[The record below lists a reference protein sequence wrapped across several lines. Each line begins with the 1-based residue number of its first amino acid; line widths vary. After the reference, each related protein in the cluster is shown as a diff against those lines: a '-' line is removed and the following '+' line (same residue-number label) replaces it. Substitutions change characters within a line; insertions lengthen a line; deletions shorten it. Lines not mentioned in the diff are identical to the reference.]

1 MSNELRNFLALSYD
15 ELEQLNLKAK
25 EQRQK
30 RVAVHKIQEE
40 RIKYLTDEK
49 RIKAVTVLFSDLEG
63 RLHML
68 DYDKKF
74 LVKSWDNLTFDGSSI
89 RGFTAQRESDLRL
102 AMDWASF
109 YWAPADVFGSGKVL
123 VFGEV
128 IDKDGSPYSA
138 DIRGRLKG
146 FAGEMYKNEEYT
158 LNAANEIEGFL
169 FQGSDAER
177 RYNETGKFEYVNTGG
192 YYHSLP
198 GDPLRTFIDTTAEVQ
213 RAMGFQ
219 NEKDHPEVAP
229 SQFEI
234 NYGYGEVVQAADQ
247 IQLYKLICRQVATR
261 MGLTAC
267 FLPKPVVGVN
277 GNGMHTNVSISKG
290 GKNIYWDPKG
300 EEKLSKFGWA
310 FVDRILTHG
319 NDICLLLNASVNAY
333 RRLDPHFEAPN
344 QLKASPVDRGS
355 MIRIPIG
362 NERSMRVEVRSVAP
376 DANPYLVMYSIFRT
390 GIEGETAKIKNLR
403 QAERYLPDNV
413 YLALDNFRKA
423 DWTTKLLGE
432 DVKARYGALKQAAAD
447 RCARHSAR
455 LSKCRKCST
464 TTRST
469 INSCGICFRQIPQ
482 GSGEWGGSPVTK
494 STRFSLVHSSHSRRR
509 AHALNRSGRLRHSWP
524 LLRPMPRRFLP
535 YWLRPSMLLRC
546 AQRCNRRTSPSP
558 QQRARSTAAS
568 SHRAFRS
575 WSWRRSAFGSHGPYP
590 G

>member
-1 MSNELRNFLALSYD
+1 MSNELRNFLALSYE

-25 EQRQK
+25 EQRK
-30 RVAVHKIQEE
+30 NRVAADKIQEE
-40 RIKYLTDEK
+40 RLKYLTDEK

-74 LVKSWDNLTFDGSSI
+74 LIKSWDNLTFDGSSI

-109 YWAPADVFGSGKVL
+109 YWAPADVFGAGKVL

-128 IDKDGSPYSA
+128 IDKDGSRYAA
-138 DIRGRLKG
+138 DIRGVLKS
-146 FAGEMYKNEEYT
+146 FAEQMYKKEGYT

-169 FQGSDAER
+169 FKGENAER
-177 RYNETGKFEYVNTGG
+177 IYHETAKFEYVNTGG

-261 MGLTAC
+261 MGFTAC

-290 GKNIYWDPKG
+290 GKNLFWDPKG
-300 EEKLSKFGWA
+300 EEKLSKMGWE
-310 FVDRILTHG
+310 FVDRILTQG
-319 NDICLLLNASVNAY
+319 NDICLLFNSSVNAY

-344 QLKASPVDRGS
+344 QLKASPVDRGA
-355 MIRIPIG
+355 MVRIPIG
-362 NERSMRVEVRSVAP
+362 NERSMRTEVRAVAP
-376 DANPYLVMYSIFRT
+376 DANPYMVMYSIFKT
-390 GIEGETAKIKNLR
+390 GLEGEIAKIKNLR
-403 QAERYLPDNV
+403 SAQRYLPDNI
-413 YLALDNFRKA
+413 YTAIENFENSE
-423 DWTTKLLGE
+423 WTTKLFGA
-432 DVKARYGALKQAAAD
+432 DVKARYADLKRGSAD
-447 RCARHSAR
+447 RCP
-455 LSKCRKCST
+455 
-464 TTRST
+464 RSLGT
-469 INSCGICFRQIPQ
+469 IVKAQEVQFHHEVYNQ
-482 GSGEWGGSPVTK
+482 
-494 STRFSLVHSSHSRRR
+494 
-509 AHALNRSGRLRHSWP
+509 
-524 LLRPMPRRFLP
+524 FL
-535 YWLRPSMLLRC
+535 WNL
-546 AQRCNRRTSPSP
+546 
-558 QQRARSTAAS
+558 
-568 SHRAFRS
+568 F
-575 WSWRRSAFGSHGPYP
+575 
-590 G
+590 